1 MLLNKRT
8 KHVVAHFSESGEPP
22 PDISSDM
29 PAAELINAPLL
40 ASNRSSGIDELNLAE
55 FPLTHLGSRSDAAT
69 TTLEFRDQVFD
80 DRSKQPVQRSLV
92 VSGSPLYGLP
102 GPTDADV
109 LLTLLHM
116 TSLRNA
122 FQGRRVE
129 FTRYELVQFLGW
141 DPGGASYRRLD
152 TSLQRWTSV
161 TLQYKQAWWDRT
173 GQRWK
178 NQSFHIL
185 ESLSLHGRADASED
199 RLSSFTWSEAVFTSC
214 QVGNLKRL
222 DLNQYF
228 TLQRPAARQLFR
240 FLDKRFYH
248 SRNLEFPLRTLA
260 CEHVGLSRSYD
271 AYDLKRRLQPAIE
284 ELEAIGFLQ
293 PLSAASRY
301 RRQSKGQWN
310 VVLTRTADTGRQQI
324 NAALVQ
330 ELTVRGIAAATASR
344 LVKAFAASRIE
355 EKLHWHDQL
364 RLAGDRRVARNPAGF
379 LRAAIQRDFHIP
391 SRDQLRS
398 RSTDTARRATQTD
411 MQLASQ
417 PAGTRVNEATAQH
430 RLEHAR
436 QYWQQLSDAQQ
447 QLLEARLLKHGKQL
461 QVEVFRRQPESSALR
476 DELRYSLLA
485 DYLERTEQPGTPT
498 AIQSGCSR
506 PENAESA
513 CTARA
518 AAGPHTQ
525 PAALEETTVEAGA
538 AECAVPDASF

>member
-1 MLLNKRT
+1 MI
-8 KHVVAHFSESGEPP
+8 E
-22 PDISSDM
+22 
-29 PAAELINAPLL
+29 
-40 ASNRSSGIDELNLAE
+40 SNRSSGVDELNLAE
-55 FPLTHLGSRSDAAT
+55 FPLTHLGSRTDAAS

-80 DRSKQPVQRSLV
+80 ERSKQPVQRSLI

-122 FQGRRVE
+122 FQARRVE
-129 FTRYELVQFLGW
+129 FTRYELVRFLGW

-152 TSLQRWTSV
+152 TSLQRWASV
-161 TLQYKQAWWDRT
+161 TLQYRQAWWDRS

-185 ESLSLHGRADASED
+185 ESLSLHGRTDASED

-214 QVGNLKRL
+214 QAGNLKRL

-293 PLSAASRY
+293 PLPTASRY
-301 RRQSKGQWN
+301 RRHSKGQWN
-310 VVLTRTADTGRQQI
+310 VVLTRTVQSGRQPV
-324 NAALVQ
+324 NATLVR
-330 ELTVRGIAAATASR
+330 ELTTRGIAAATASR
-344 LVKAFAASRIE
+344 LVRSFAASRIE
-355 EKLHWHDQL
+355 EKLRWHDQL
-364 RLAGDRRVARNPAGF
+364 RLSGDRRVARNPAGF

-391 SRDQLRS
+391 SRDQLQS
-398 RSTDTARRATQTD
+398 RRPDCSRKATQTAT
-411 MQLASQ
+411 QLTGQ
-417 PAGTRVNEATAQH
+417 QAGKRVNEAAATAQR
-430 RLEHAR
+430 RLEHA
-436 QYWQQLSDAQQ
+436 QQHWQQLSYEQQ
-447 QLLEARLLKHGKQL
+447 QQVEARLLKHGKQL
-461 QVEVFRRQPESSALR
+461 QVAVFRRQPESSALR

-485 DYLERTEQPGTPT
+485 DYLERTEQPLRP
-498 AIQSGCSR
+498 AAQQSECSR
-506 PENAESA
+506 PANAASA
-513 CTARA
+513 CRAQA
-518 AAGPHTQ
+518 AADQQTR
-525 PAALEETTVEAGA
+525 PAVPEETPVEANA
-538 AECAVPDASF
+538 AEHAVPDAYSGT

>member
-8 KHVVAHFSESGEPP
+8 KHVVSLFSESGQPP
-22 PDISSDM
+22 PDISTDM
-29 PAAELINAPLL
+29 HAAELIDAPLL

-55 FPLTHLGSRSDAAT
+55 FPLTHLGSRTDAASA
-69 TTLEFRDQVFD
+69 TLEFRDQVFD
-80 DRSKQPVQRSLV
+80 ERSKQLVQRSLV

-214 QVGNLKRL
+214 QAGNLKRL

-293 PLSAASRY
+293 SLPAASRY
-301 RRQSKGQWN
+301 RRHSKGQWN
-310 VVLTRTADTGRQQI
+310 VVLSRTADSRRKHT
-324 NAALVQ
+324 NTALVQ
-330 ELTVRGIAAATASR
+330 ELTDRGIAAPTASR
-344 LVKAFAASRIE
+344 LVKSFAASRIE
-355 EKLHWHDQL
+355 EKLRWHDQL
-364 RLAGDRRVARNPAGF
+364 RLAEDRRMARNPAGF

-391 SRDQLRS
+391 GRDQLQS
-398 RSTDTARRATQTD
+398 RGTKIDRTAAQTATQLTS
-411 MQLASQ
+411 QQASK
-417 PAGTRVNEATAQH
+417 RVNEAVATAQR
-430 RLEHAR
+430 RLEQAR
-436 QYWQQLSDAQQ
+436 HYWQQLSLKQQQ
-447 QLLEARLLKHGKQL
+447 QLEALLLEHGKQL

-485 DYLERTEQPGTPT
+485 DYLERTEQPARLT
-498 AIQSGCSR
+498 AQQSECSR
-506 PENAESA
+506 PANAESA

-518 AAGPHTQ
+518 AADLQT
-525 PAALEETTVEAGA
+525 
-538 AECAVPDASF
+538 